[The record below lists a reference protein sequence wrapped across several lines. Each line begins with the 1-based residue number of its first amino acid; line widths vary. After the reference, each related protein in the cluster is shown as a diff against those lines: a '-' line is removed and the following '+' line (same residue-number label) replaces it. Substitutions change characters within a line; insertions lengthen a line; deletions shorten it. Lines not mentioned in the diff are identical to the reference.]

1 MFFERSVG
9 LFTLFLIRLLALT
22 ACGGGDSDKAAE
34 HYVKGTIYTTAG
46 PWENAI
52 KEFDES
58 IRLDPKAADAHNNR
72 GAVYAELDQF
82 QKAIGDYDE
91 GIRIEPDL
99 SNGYHNRAIA
109 YGDLRGW
116 QGYRRLHR
124 SSSVGRK
131 QR

>member
-9 LFTLFLIRLLALT
+9 LFTPFLIGLLAL
-22 ACGGGDSDKAAE
+22 AECGGGDSDKAAA
-34 HYVKGTIYTTAG
+34 HYVKGTVYITAG

-82 QKAIGDYDE
+82 QKAIADYDE

-99 SNGYHNRAIA
+99 SNGYHSRAIA

-131 QR
+131 QC

>member
-1 MFFERSVG
+1 MFFERLVG
-9 LFTLFLIRLLALT
+9 LFTLFLIGLLALA
-22 ACGGGDSDKAAE
+22 ACGGDSDKAAE
-34 HYVKGTIYTTAG
+34 HYVKGTVYTTAG

-52 KEFDES
+52 KEF
-58 IRLDPKAADAHNNR
+58 
-72 GAVYAELDQF
+72 
-82 QKAIGDYDE
+82 DE

-116 QGYRRLHR
+116 QGYRRLHL

>member
-9 LFTLFLIRLLALT
+9 LFTLFLIGLLALA

-34 HYVKGTIYTTAG
+34 HYVKGTVYTTAG

-109 YGDLRGW
+109 YCDLGAW
-116 QGYRRLHR
+116 QRYRRLHR